1 MRHMRLTGAGAGAE
15 KYDLLTALAV
25 AGLASGTSLQVSMLR
40 LIALVTARY
49 NWILDEVSIGQREMA
64 ALWSVDERTAKRE
77 TRRLTEG
84 GFLEVKRRGVR
95 GRVATYRLCIERI
108 YALAPET
115 WSRVGPDFH
124 GRMAGRVLPSSAAP
138 NKVTQLPA
146 DPWGAVLHRL
156 REGNEPRF
164 AAWFARM
171 RLVRDTGDSLVIEVP
186 SSFVQSY
193 IATHLMTDLQRAVDG
208 SFVPARRCLL
218 MVAN

>member
-1 MRHMRLTGAGAGAE
+1 MRHMRLTGPGAGSE

-25 AGLASGTSLQVSMLR
+25 AGLAAGTGMQVSMLR

-49 NWILDEVSIGQREMA
+49 NWSQDEVSIGQREMA

-77 TRRLTEG
+77 TRRLTEA
-84 GFLEVKRRGVR
+84 GFLAVKRRGVR

-108 YALAPET
+108 YALTPET
-115 WSRVGPDFH
+115 WSRVGPDFQDRME
-124 GRMAGRVLPSSAAP
+124 GRAVTPAPESTGAPPPPS
-138 NKVTQLPA
+138 

-156 REGNEPRF
+156 RDGNEPRF

-171 RLVRDTGDSLVIEVP
+171 RLARDTGDSLVIEVP

-193 IATHLMTDLQRAVDG
+193 IATHLMADLQRAVDG

-218 MVAN
+218 VATG